1 MLALEENISKI
12 TNECGIEP
20 ESFVIRFFS
29 VTNEL
34 LVEVA
39 R

>member
-1 MLALEENISKI
+1 MVLVFK
-12 TNECGIEP
+12 ECGIEP

-29 VTNEL
+29 ITNEL